1 MARWEFETVLSR
13 PPGVGTWTLALV
25 PPAIAEETG
34 IRARLRVK
42 GTIDGVPFRCSLLPA
57 GGGRH
62 FVVVNREIRDR
73 LGKAADATVKV
84 SMDVDHAPV
93 VVAIPS
99 YFSKALRANKK
110 AQKAFENM
118 APSHRKAYVQWIE
131 GAKRPETRA
140 RRLKRALGMIAENR
154 VL

>member
-34 IRARLRVK
+34 IRARVRVK

-73 LGKAADATVKV
+73 IGKVAGASVKV
-84 SMDVDHAPV
+84 LMDVDTAPV

-99 YFSKALRANKK
+99 DFAKALRGNKR

-131 GAKRPETRA
+131 GAKMPETRA
-140 RRLKRALGMIAENR
+140 RRLKKALGMIAENQF
-154 VL
+154 L